1 MDESMVC
8 KKEPIEREQVI
19 ARYLSRSLDSEAV
32 EEFEGHYLGCDECF
46 DEMRV
51 SELLADDLRASNLAW
66 KQTDGVSV
74 LRFKANAEL
83 THSAQE
89 LDELRREVL
98 EQSDSRV
105 IIDLSRV
112 TRIDSA
118 GLGQLMS
125 CYSHLVKNRGA
136 LKMLNPAPEIKKLL
150 DMTGISTLI
159 PTFTTK
165 RKPSAVSV
173 APGLTRDAVGKH
185 RTPGGSPAAWTILE
199 LCQDQG
205 DGVDRR
211 NPDGPVGNL
220 RRHYRNTF

>member
-1 MDESMVC
+1 MDEGMVC

-19 ARYLSRSLDSEAV
+19 AKYLSRSLDADAI

-46 DEMRV
+46 DELRI
-51 SELLADDLRASNLAW
+51 SERLAADLRASNFAW
-66 KQTDGVSV
+66 NQTDGVSV

-136 LKMLNPAPEIKKLL
+136 LKVLNPAPEIRRLL
-150 DMTGISTLI
+150 DMTGLSTVI
-159 PTFTTK
+159 PTF
-165 RKPSAVSV
+165 
-173 APGLTRDAVGKH
+173 
-185 RTPGGSPAAWTILE
+185 
-199 LCQDQG
+199 QDEQEAL
-205 DGVDRR
+205 
-211 NPDGPVGNL
+211 NSFKN
-220 RRHYRNTF
+220 

>member
-1 MDESMVC
+1 MDEGMVC

-19 ARYLSRSLDSEAV
+19 AKYLSRSLDADAV

-46 DEMRV
+46 DEMKV
-51 SELLADDLRASNLAW
+51 SERLAADLRASNLAW
-66 KQTDGVSV
+66 KQTAGVSV
-74 LRFKANAEL
+74 LQFKANAEL

-89 LDELRREVL
+89 LEELRREVL

-136 LKMLNPAPEIKKLL
+136 LKVLNPAPEIKNLL

-159 PTFTTK
+159 PTFHDEQEALD
-165 RKPSAVSV
+165 SFNA
-173 APGLTRDAVGKH
+173 
-185 RTPGGSPAAWTILE
+185 
-199 LCQDQG
+199 
-205 DGVDRR
+205 
-211 NPDGPVGNL
+211 
-220 RRHYRNTF
+220 

>member
-1 MDESMVC
+1 MDGHMVC
-8 KKEPIEREQVI
+8 KREPVEREQVI
-19 ARYLSRSLDSEAV
+19 AKYLSRSLNSEAV

-51 SELLADDLRASNLAW
+51 SERLAADLRASSLSWN
-66 KQTDGVSV
+66 QTEGVSV

-83 THSAQE
+83 THSAHE
-89 LDELRREVL
+89 LEELRKEVL

-136 LKMLNPAPEIKKLL
+136 LKMMNPAPEIKKLL
-150 DMTGISTLI
+150 DMTGLSSLI
-159 PTFTTK
+159 PTFHDEQE
-165 RKPSAVSV
+165 AVSSF
-173 APGLTRDAVGKH
+173 T
-185 RTPGGSPAAWTILE
+185 
-199 LCQDQG
+199 
-205 DGVDRR
+205 
-211 NPDGPVGNL
+211 N
-220 RRHYRNTF
+220 

>member
-1 MDESMVC
+1 MVC

-19 ARYLSRSLDSEAV
+19 AKYLSRSLDSEAV

-46 DEMRV
+46 DELRL
-51 SELLADDLRASNLAW
+51 SERMAHDLRASNLAW
-66 KQTDGVSV
+66 NQNEGVSV
-74 LRFKANAEL
+74 LRFRANAEL

-89 LDELRREVL
+89 LDELRKEVF

-136 LKMLNPAPEIKKLL
+136 LKMVNPAPAIKELL
-150 DMTGISTLI
+150 DMTGLSTLI
-159 PTFTTK
+159 PTFHDEK
-165 RKPSAVSV
+165 EAVS
-173 APGLTRDAVGKH
+173 
-185 RTPGGSPAAWTILE
+185 SF
-199 LCQDQG
+199 
-205 DGVDRR
+205 R
-211 NPDGPVGNL
+211 N
-220 RRHYRNTF
+220 